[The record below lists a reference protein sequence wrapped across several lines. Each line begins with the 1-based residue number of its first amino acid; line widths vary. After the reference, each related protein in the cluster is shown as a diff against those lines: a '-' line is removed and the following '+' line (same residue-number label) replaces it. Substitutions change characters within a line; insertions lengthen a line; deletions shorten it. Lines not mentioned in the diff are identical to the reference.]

1 MSAFPSSWKA
11 AAVQRTG
18 RHDIPRVI
26 VLALALGAAAA
37 GLASPTAHAQ
47 SVKIVGTGTASCE
60 DFLTEIRGRPDVEK
74 NFFAWAQG
82 YMSGLLIRAPA
93 GKDEDLDL
101 MPPQFPLLKQA
112 EFLRSYCSKHAGEDF
127 SDAVNTLYRTLRAPP
142 G

>member
-1 MSAFPSSWKA
+1 MSAFTSSCKA
-11 AAVQRTG
+11 SAPQRTG
-18 RHDIPRVI
+18 RPDLVRVT
-26 VLALALGAAAA
+26 VLALALGSTAGVASQAAD
-37 GLASPTAHAQ
+37 AQ
-47 SVKIVGTGTASCE
+47 SVKIVGIGTANCE
-60 DFLTEIRGRPDVEK
+60 DFLTEIRGRPDIEK

-112 EFLRSYCSKHAGEDF
+112 EFLRTYCSKHADEDF